1 LIPKETLVEID
12 QSIQTASGV
21 VKSLTRMIRFR
32 DDRPNVHLVYDAP
45 GIRVA
50 LFCLKAGQTVT
61 PHAAPMNVLM
71 TVVRGHGWIL
81 VGDGGELPVEAGDLV
96 ACRPDEPHGMRAPK
110 NADLVVLAVIAAA
123 PHPAH

>member
-1 LIPKETLVEID
+1 METHPSTQAAPE
-12 QSIQTASGV
+12 SG
-21 VKSLTRMIRFR
+21 VKSLIQMISFR

-45 GIRVA
+45 GIRAA
-50 LFCLKAGQTVT
+50 LFCLKAGQVVE
-61 PHAAPMNVLM
+61 PHVAPMNVLM

-81 VGDGGELPVEAGDLV
+81 VGEGGELPVEAGDLV

-110 NADLVVLAVIAAA
+110 DTDLVVLAVISAA